1 MADEAIAYVV
11 RSITGE
17 EQISVRFSERVFAHQ
32 FADNCA
38 MPVRIWRIVRK
49 PRAPRMVERSA
60 LTGGPPP
67 ISS

>member
-1 MADEAIAYVV
+1 MANEAIAYVV

-17 EQISVRFSERVFAHQ
+17 EQISVRFTILSHARQ
-32 FADNCA
+32 FADQCA

-49 PRAPRMVERSA
+49 VTTPRMVERSA

-67 ISS
+67 VSS